1 MDALS
6 TYVRKFSKLRVD
18 RSKGEPAPHKAIL
31 LLSIIDSIQHQEI
44 TENKIYISP
53 ELVARFKDN
62 WHKLVSNNKFTSN
75 FALPFYHLKSEGF
88 WLLKTVLGREILLT
102 SSHSIKS
109 FAQLKEVVDYAW
121 FSEDLFQFLSNQH
134 TGNILK
140 HALITTYFPS
150 AAYNADSD
158 SNGVINEVV
167 SQILNEAPAVYR
179 LKADSFDEEE
189 VFIRG
194 GVFKRVVPK
203 VYNFTCSISGM
214 RLIANRDI
222 QMIDACHIVPFSQS
236 YDDTISNGISLCPN
250 LHRAFDRGLIT
261 IDEGYRV
268 VTSSNFSESGSDYS
282 IRAYHGKKILLPHE
296 HCYYPSLENLEW
308 HRNNIFKN

>member
-6 TYVRKFSKLRVD
+6 SYIRQFTKLRVD

-31 LLSIIDSIQHQEI
+31 LLSIIDGIQYKEI
-44 TENKIYISP
+44 TENRIYISP

-62 WHKLVSNNKFTSN
+62 WHRLVQNNKFTSN

-88 WLLKTVLGREILLT
+88 WFLQTILGKEVLLT

-109 FAQLKEVVDYAW
+109 FAQLKEVVDYAYL
-121 FSEDLFQFLSNQH
+121 SEDLFNLLTNEH
-134 TGNILK
+134 IANALK
-140 HALITTYFPS
+140 QTLMSSYFPKATYIYES
-150 AAYNADSD
+150 ETS
-158 SNGVINEVV
+158 GVINEVV
-167 SQILNEAPAVYR
+167 SQILHEAPASYK

-189 VFIRG
+189 IFIRG
-194 GVFKRVVPK
+194 GLFKKVVPK

-214 RLIANRDI
+214 RLIASREI

-236 YDDTISNGISLCPN
+236 HDDTISNGISLCPN

-261 IDEGYRV
+261 IDEEYRV
-268 VTSSNFSESGSDYS
+268 VVSNDFSESTSDYS
-282 IRAYHGKKILLPHE
+282 IRTYHGRKILLPAQHY
-296 HCYYPSLENLEW
+296 YYPSLENFEW
-308 HRNNIFKN
+308 HRINIFKN

>member
-6 TYVRKFSKLRVD
+6 TYVRKFSKLRVAHV
-18 RSKGEPAPHKAIL
+18 KGDPAPHKAIL
-31 LLSIIDSIQHQEI
+31 LLSVIDCIQHQEI
-44 TENKIYISP
+44 SENKIYISP

-62 WHKLVSNNKFTSN
+62 WHKMVNNDKFTPN
-75 FALPFYHLKSEGF
+75 FSLPFYHLHNDRF
-88 WLLKTVLGREILLT
+88 WFLRTHLGREIALT
-102 SSHSIKS
+102 SSRSIKS
-109 FAQLKEVVDYAW
+109 LAHLREVIDYAY

-140 HALITTYFPS
+140 HALITTYFTS
-150 AAYNADSD
+150 VSYNEDSD

-167 SQILNEAPAVYR
+167 SQILNEAPATYR

-236 YDDTISNGISLCPN
+236 HDDTISNGISLCPN

-261 IDEGYRV
+261 IDEDFRV
-268 VTSSNFSESGSDYS
+268 VTSSDFSESESDYS
-282 IRAYHGKKILLPHE
+282 IRVYHGKNILLPHE
-296 HCYYPSLENLEW
+296 HRYYPSTANLEW
-308 HRNNIFKN
+308 HRNNIFRN